1 MTWRELRSR
10 IDASLRDDT
19 EILGM
24 RVRGDVKPAT
34 VIVWMTPRTLDPAV
48 HTVGIVMSPE
58 FGDRR

>member
-1 MTWRELRSR
+1 
-10 IDASLRDDT
+10 
-19 EILGM
+19 M
-24 RVRGDVKPAT
+24 RVRGDVTPAT